1 MMCYIEYTKTA
12 AHMGGLTER
21 VKRNSALDRP
31 KSWGGFS
38 MQVYLQNIKMNVSN
52 AIMKMPNCIKSL
64 KSK

>member
-1 MMCYIEYTKTA
+1 
-12 AHMGGLTER
+12 MGGLTER